1 MNKTMLT
8 ATAFLAVLVGH
19 AAARSMFAQT
29 LTLAENGRTKYVIV
43 IASEPQVAEK
53 QAADE
58 LAYFLE
64 EMTGV
69 TLPIVRDDTPKGNFE
84 IVLGHTDR
92 KRLEDVPA
100 NLRTDN
106 WEGYTLLREGDS
118 LVIIGNIPRAT
129 LYGVYDFLDL
139 DLGVRFLTDRVNHVP
154 KHETLKVVV
163 TPRTYGPPLEHRT
176 VYQALMG
183 HSGLRNRMNAS
194 GFQVIDE
201 KNLGGV
207 KPVGRPTHTFDI
219 LVPREKYFK
228 TNPEFFPLIEGK
240 RRDYYEG
247 EITQLCLTNPDVLL
261 LSMERV
267 REWMKAGVH
276 ASPWSKVVASVSAND
291 SVDFC
296 QCGPCVAVAR
306 EDGSENDGG
315 AGAAHLRMVNAIA
328 RRVAEEFPQASIST
342 MLYHSRMPR
351 KIKPAPN
358 VIMRMVSGID
368 WRYRLDDPNSE
379 ANVNMSKILSEWR
392 DKVGNGLI
400 YNWSKHVHFGNFFAP
415 IPNLREIA
423 TNIRIY
429 HEKYRLGGLFA
440 QNQQSRGT
448 EMQSLRFYLLAKA
461 MWRPTVDSRE
471 TIKEFCVPYYGSGA
485 EGVMKYIDYL
495 HDEWRDRLYKGGDG
509 RHGDLDLSEQEVEK
523 LVSDSERILARAE
536 VEADTPETKLRVA
549 ECRLPNWNMQLNR
562 AFGTLGQIVALPET
576 WRFKFDHEGKGEG
589 SGLAEK
595 WYETEDL
602 SGWEPMKIDNHW
614 TFQGENRRG
623 TAWYGVQFDAP
634 STDGAPLAIYFGA
647 VDGDADVF
655 MDGRKVGEQKINA
668 SAMWNH
674 GFFIPLHDGLAP
686 GRHTLMVRVFKHYAN
701 AGIWRPVS
709 IVDMSVPLSDRLRT
723 AADRFVNVARFAQVS
738 YISESYAGRDTQTE
752 MILYPK
758 IRFFAQHGT
767 DRLHPWI
774 RSDADMAR
782 IEDPAA
788 ITDLILS
795 GSMVT
800 AEGLRHLASMTNLRK
815 LEMRLL
821 RSVNGEDLAPLAE
834 LHSLRHLDLWQTK
847 IGNDGLKHLAGL
859 SNLESLDLA
868 ETTINDAGLQHLAG
882 LTKLAE
888 LSLVQTRVSDAGLEH
903 LKGLANLRLITV
915 GDGKLIDPRTD
926 RLSPGAEQLMKDLP
940 KLEIRR
946 Y

>member
-1 MNKTMLT
+1 MNRTMLI
-8 ATAFLAVLVGH
+8 ATALLAVLTGH
-19 AAARSMFAQT
+19 AAARSMLAPT

-43 IASEPQVAEK
+43 IAREAQVAEQ

-58 LAYFLE
+58 LTCFLE
-64 EMTGV
+64 QMTGA
-69 TLPIVRDDTPKGNFE
+69 TFPIVRDDAPKGDFE
-84 IVLGHTDR
+84 IVLGHTNR

-100 NLRTDN
+100 KLRTDN
-106 WEGYTLLREGDS
+106 WEGFTLLREGDS

-139 DLGVRFLTDRVNHVP
+139 ELGVRFLTDRVNHVP
-154 KHETLKVVV
+154 KHETLKVAVAS
-163 TPRTYGPPLEHRT
+163 RTYGPPLEHRT

-183 HSGLRNRMNAS
+183 YAGLRNRMNAS

-219 LVPREKYFK
+219 LVPRAKYFK

-240 RRDYYEG
+240 RRDFYEG

-261 LSMERV
+261 LSMARV
-267 REWMKAGVH
+267 REWMKQGID

-296 QCGPCVAVAR
+296 QCGPCLAVAR

-368 WRYRLDDPNSE
+368 WRYRLDDPT
-379 ANVNMSKILSEWR
+379 SKNNTAMRKLLGEWTE
-392 DKVGNGLI
+392 KVGDGLI

-429 HEKYRLGGLFA
+429 HEKYRLGGNFA
-440 QNQQSRGT
+440 QNQQSHGT
-448 EMQSLRFYLLAKA
+448 EMQTLRFYLLAKA

-471 TIKEFCVPYYGSGA
+471 TISEFCVPYYGSGA

-495 HDEWRDRLYKGGDG
+495 HDEWLDRLYKGGDG
-509 RHGDLDLSEQEVEK
+509 RHGDFDLSEQEVEK
-523 LVSDSERILARAE
+523 LVSDSETILARAE
-536 VEADTPETKLRVA
+536 AEADTAETMLRVA
-549 ECRLPNWNMQLNR
+549 ECRLPNWNMQLTG
-562 AFGTLGQIVALPET
+562 AFGTVGRIVALPQT
-576 WRFKFDHEGKGEG
+576 WRFKFDTEGKSEG
-589 SGLAEK
+589 VGLHEK
-595 WYETEDL
+595 WYQTDDL
-602 SGWEPMKIDNHW
+602 SGWGPMKIDNHW
-614 TFQGENRRG
+614 TFQGEKRRG

-634 STDGAPLAIYFGA
+634 STDGAPLALYFGA

-674 GFFIPLHDGLAP
+674 GFFIPLHDSLTP
-686 GRHTLMVRVFKHYAN
+686 GRHTLIVRVYKDYAN

-723 AADRFVNVARFAQVS
+723 AADRFVDVARAARVA

-758 IRFFAQHGT
+758 IRFFRQHGT

-774 RSDADMAR
+774 QSDADMAR
-782 IEDPAA
+782 VEDPEA
-788 ITDLILS
+788 ITELVLS
-795 GSMVT
+795 GSQLT
-800 AEGLRHLASMTNLRK
+800 ADGLRHLASMTNLRK

-821 RSVNGEDLAPLAE
+821 RGVTGEDIAPLAQ
-834 LHSLRHLDLWQTK
+834 LRSLRHLDLWQTK
-847 IGNDGLKHLAGL
+847 IGNDGLA
-859 SNLESLDLA
+859 
-868 ETTINDAGLQHLAG
+868 HLAG
-882 LTKLAE
+882 LTDLQTLDLTETQINDGGLEHLSGLKKLE
-888 LSLVQTRVSDAGLEH
+888 RLSLRQTRVSDAGIPH
-903 LKGLANLRLITV
+903 LKGLTSLRLLTV
-915 GDGKLIDPRTD
+915 EDTKLIEPRTE
-926 RLSPGAEQLMKDLP
+926 RLSPGAKQLMKDLP